1 MITVKD
7 LLATIDENFKKQ
19 EIQDK
24 ALAEKIKKLS
34 KKSYTIANAYPQFPP
49 EKPVTADA
57 HPTYITTSIL
67 PMVMSLVVFSD
78 SEVSQNPGSRIN
90 PENSKFQEY
99 HHQEPF
105 DRRLQS
111 KIA

>member
-1 MITVKD
+1 MKIPK
-7 LLATIDENFKKQ
+7 IKKFKTRRLQK
-19 EIQDK
+19 
-24 ALAEKIKKLS
+24 KIKKLS
-34 KKSYTIANAYPQFPP
+34 EKSYTIANVYPQLPP

-57 HPTYITTSIL
+57 HPTHTATSIL

-99 HHQEPF
+99 HH
-105 DRRLQS
+105 
-111 KIA
+111 